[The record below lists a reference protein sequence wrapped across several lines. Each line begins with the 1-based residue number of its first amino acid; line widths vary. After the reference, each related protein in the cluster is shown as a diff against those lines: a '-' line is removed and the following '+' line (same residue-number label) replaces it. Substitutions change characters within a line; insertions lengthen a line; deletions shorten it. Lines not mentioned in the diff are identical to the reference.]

1 MSVGPMLRIDDI
13 PSYYPKKQNVIQSHT
28 KQFWHKIPNKEK
40 YKNNIYNIQF
50 SPIDTTFQ
58 LFSRKRIPTNF
69 PNNNC
74 IRCYNPYMAK
84 HLDWYLN
91 PYIMTDDQK
100 YYEKKSTN
108 IAHWGKNI
116 TI

>member
-1 MSVGPMLRIDDI
+1 
-13 PSYYPKKQNVIQSHT
+13 
-28 KQFWHKIPNKEK
+28 
-40 YKNNIYNIQF
+40 
-50 SPIDTTFQ
+50 
-58 LFSRKRIPTNF
+58 
-69 PNNNC
+69 
-74 IRCYNPYMAK
+74 MAK